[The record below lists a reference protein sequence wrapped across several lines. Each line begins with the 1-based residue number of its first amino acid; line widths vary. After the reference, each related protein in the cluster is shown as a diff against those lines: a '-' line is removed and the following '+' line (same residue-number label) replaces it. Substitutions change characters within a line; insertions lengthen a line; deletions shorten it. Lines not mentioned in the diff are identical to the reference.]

1 MICAEDED
9 ACFYHTISKS
19 FSHLL
24 VIFASKLLMKI
35 EFQGG
40 NETVFRDCIKSTP
53 GNGDYC
59 LKDEVSSPFKGM
71 KLCL

>member
-1 MICAEDED
+1 
-9 ACFYHTISKS
+9 
-19 FSHLL
+19 
-24 VIFASKLLMKI
+24 MKI

-59 LKDEVSSPFKGM
+59 LKDEVS
-71 KLCL
+71 